1 MSAEACIL
9 APNSTLIW
17 GQSSVVVRF
26 SAARGCTRIVSSLRF
41 WRPRPSD
48 AWRMPC
54 RSRTI
59 SVDPG
64 GIRYSR
70 SPHPLAPPGD
80 ETFILPHSRAPH
92 ADRLPAQ
99 IGPRF
104 SLRVSVPAHT
114 LRSPRR
120 RAAVLQFAIERA
132 EVHESGHGCD
142 RRPRSARRQA
152 GWGDPSRARPAW
164 RSPIPPS
171 ALRNSVAG

>member
-17 GQSSVVVRF
+17 GQLSVVVRF
-26 SAARGCTRIVSSLRF
+26 SASRGCTRIVSSLRF
-41 WRPRPSD
+41 WRPRPSHS
-48 AWRMPC
+48 WRMPC

-59 SVDPG
+59 SVDPS

-104 SLRVSVPAHT
+104 SLPVSVPAHT

-120 RAAVLQFAIERA
+120 RAAVFQFAIERA
-132 EVHESGHGCD
+132 EDGRPDGAIHHARVPLGG
-142 RRPRSARRQA
+142 RRFPRQ
-152 GWGDPSRARPAW
+152 PFE
-164 RSPIPPS
+164 IP
-171 ALRNSVAG
+171 

>member
-26 SAARGCTRIVSSLRF
+26 SAARGCTRIVLPFGFGALDRRMHRECPAGRGQSPSIPAGSGIPA
-41 WRPRPSD
+41 PRI
-48 AWRMPC
+48 
-54 RSRTI
+54 RSR
-59 SVDPG
+59 
-64 GIRYSR
+64 
-70 SPHPLAPPGD
+70 PPGD

-132 EVHESGHGCD
+132 EDGRPDGAIHHSRVPPGG
-142 RRPRSARRQA
+142 RRFPRQ
-152 GWGDPSRARPAW
+152 PFE
-164 RSPIPPS
+164 IP
-171 ALRNSVAG
+171 